1 MGIYRDVT
9 SASVCGDHSHLPS
22 GDARFTVLRAVLGA
36 DIQMN
41 WFARFK
47 KTPSSFK
54 MLVLL
59 LSADCLLA
67 FSFLVPSLYQ
77 RGFSHVGNL
86 WWGTLVL
93 FFFLFPDNN
102 LGIRSVRGFALCIA
116 IIYSV
121 STVSFYLLDRRA
133 HADNPCN
140 PSFWFYWFHW
150 VDGIIFPWFVAAIC
164 YVLPRSSFPLR
175 PLDKPVA

>member
-1 MGIYRDVT
+1 
-9 SASVCGDHSHLPS
+9 
-22 GDARFTVLRAVLGA
+22 
-36 DIQMN
+36 MN

-54 MLVLL
+54 VLVLL
-59 LSADCLLA
+59 LSADCLLS

-121 STVSFYLLDRRA
+121 STVSFYLLDRHA
-133 HADNPCN
+133 HADYPRN
-140 PSFWFYWFHW
+140 PSFYFYWFHW
-150 VDGIIFPWFVAAIC
+150 VDGIVFPWFVAAIC
-164 YVLPRSSFPLR
+164 YFLPRSSFPLR